1 MPGKERN
8 EREMG
13 RERRCWR
20 AAILQSYESGKCFQV
35 GHWGTGRLG
44 VIIKS

>member
-8 EREMG
+8 EREME

-20 AAILQSYESGKCFQV
+20 AVIFQSYEAGKCFQV
-35 GHWGTGRLG
+35 GHWGTERLG
-44 VIIKS
+44 VIIKT